1 MPTSSIATLTTAPAT
16 PERLGAPRGM
26 PPLVGVS
33 CCRKVVG
40 AFPVHTAGEKYVT
53 AVSDAAGA
61 LPILI
66 PALGERIDVRVLL
79 ERLDGLLLTGS
90 PSNIEPRHY
99 GGGPEPLDNQTDPHR
114 DATTLPLIREAVAMG
129 VPLLGLCRGIQE
141 VNVALGGSLHQEL
154 HEVEGRF
161 DHRSDKTLPPDERYG
176 VRQRVRLTDGG
187 LLRGLF
193 GAEEIDINSLHG
205 QGIDRLAPAL
215 TVEATAEDGT
225 IEAVRVRDART
236 FAVAVQWHPEFR
248 PLESSDATSLFRAF
262 GDAVRTRAEARL
274 ERHVL

>member
-1 MPTSSIATLTTAPAT
+1 MHGARGTTA
-16 PERLGAPRGM
+16 
-26 PPLVGVS
+26 PLVGVS

-61 LPILI
+61 LPVLI
-66 PALGERIDVRVLL
+66 PALGARIDVRALL

-99 GGGPEPLDNQTDPHR
+99 DGGPEPLNNQTDPHR
-114 DATTLPLIREAVAMG
+114 DATTLPLIRGAVAMG

-154 HEVEGRF
+154 HKVEGRF
-161 DHRSDKTLPPDERYG
+161 DHRSDKTRPPDERYG
-176 VRQRVRLTDGG
+176 VRQRVRLADGG
-187 LLRGLF
+187 VLRALF

-205 QGIDRLAPAL
+205 QGLDRLAPAL
-215 TVEATAEDGT
+215 AVEATASDGT
-225 IEAVRVRDART
+225 IEAVRVRDATT

-248 PLESSDATSLFRAF
+248 PLENTEATTLLRAF
-262 GDAVRTRAEARL
+262 GDAVRARAAARL
-274 ERHVL
+274 PRHGL